1 MKKTSTHFWLLTLLY
16 NIKNLKKKLKMIN
29 IFFNPIEFM
38 YFPRAQSSLTA
49 FLLAPMLLLLFS
61 LLGYFLHLPSP
72 VSAQQNS
79 SNSSSSNAVNANLLT
94 RQRFAELIR
103 YFTAKNW
110 MFDYGGGMAIRVV
123 QPNAAGRELVY
134 VTANKYVK
142 SHYDP

>member
-1 MKKTSTHFWLLTLLY
+1 
-16 NIKNLKKKLKMIN
+16 
-29 IFFNPIEFM
+29 
-38 YFPRAQSSLTA
+38 
-49 FLLAPMLLLLFS
+49 MLLLLLC

-72 VSAQQNS
+72 VSAQQ
-79 SNSSSSNAVNANLLT
+79 NSSSSNAVNANLLT

-103 YFTAKNW
+103 FFTAKNW